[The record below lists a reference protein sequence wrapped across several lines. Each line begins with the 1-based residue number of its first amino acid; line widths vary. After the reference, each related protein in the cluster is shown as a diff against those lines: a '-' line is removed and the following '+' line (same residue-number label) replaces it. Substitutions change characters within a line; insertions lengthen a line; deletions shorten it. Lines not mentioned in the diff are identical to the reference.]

1 MATIPLSAH
10 TTHSMLLSTGGI
22 HHIDFVQDDVIHM
35 ISWDD
40 GFSKMI
46 VPNDGYEIVGVTSDL
61 SISAPF
67 SLIPNRASL

>member
-46 VPNDGYEIVGVTSDL
+46 VPNDGYEIVGATLDF
-61 SISAPF
+61 SITTPF
-67 SLIPNRASL
+67 SLIPNRAPS

>member
-1 MATIPLSAH
+1 
-10 TTHSMLLSTGGI
+10 ML
-22 HHIDFVQDDVIHM
+22 
-35 ISWDD
+35 SWDD
-40 GFSKMI
+40 GLLEMI